1 MLESGMFENVEINTE
16 NKTVRLGFADATQH
30 TRTARLCIEQ
40 PAKIEGVGVFRPS
53 GNFVKERGAYIVSLK
68 TGTTRVE
75 LRNSR

>member
-1 MLESGMFENVEINTE
+1 MTKE
-16 NKTVRLGFADATQH
+16 VRAGIRVTDSFIAVAFFVIGLPQTH
-30 TRTARLCIEQ
+30 SEQ

-68 TGTTRVE
+68 TGITWIE